1 MNITIENIALIKK
14 AEIELNGITVVA
26 GLNKTGKTTIGKAL
40 YAVISAYR
48 NLPHKV
54 FMSKKDGIRNA
65 FVSIIR
71 KNKELSGTTSP
82 FWVFE
87 MEEDFSEPIE
97 EKTLLEWMTDD
108 KHAGVM
114 NHISQWIQS
123 KKEYAQYV
131 TEEEKDELYKEICIV
146 LDRPDEEYER
156 FLIESFVRS
165 VFREQISCFYNKD
178 KGRLRFSCSGDV
190 WDVEFLGNELSD
202 FSGEIA
208 FDTQAVYIESIHVL
222 DLLQSDGRAQ
232 RRRTA
237 RFSRP
242 TTACIRML
250 NRSGNEDEETYEEYT
265 ESKKTED
272 IIRYIVQKVT
282 HGSLKNDSSGI
293 SFVDEKGRDPVELS
307 NLSAGL
313 KVFVIIQTL
322 LENGSLKKGDLLL
335 IDEPEV
341 NLHPEWQI
349 VLAEIL
355 VLLQKELG
363 IVIYVN
369 SHSPYFIRA
378 IEVKLARNDIATRGK
393 FYLTIPDGNDMYCVE
408 DVSKNTE
415 RIYELL
421 YKPLEE
427 L

>member
-1 MNITIENIALIKK
+1 M
-14 AEIELNGITVVA
+14 
-26 GLNKTGKTTIGKAL
+26 
-40 YAVISAYR
+40 
-48 NLPHKV
+48 
-54 FMSKKDGIRNA
+54 
-65 FVSIIR
+65 
-71 KNKELSGTTSP
+71 
-82 FWVFE
+82 
-87 MEEDFSEPIE
+87 
-97 EKTLLEWMTDD
+97 
-108 KHAGVM
+108 
-114 NHISQWIQS
+114 
-123 KKEYAQYV
+123 
-131 TEEEKDELYKEICIV
+131 
-146 LDRPDEEYER
+146 
-156 FLIESFVRS
+156 
-165 VFREQISCFYNKD
+165 
-178 KGRLRFSCSGDV
+178 
-190 WDVEFLGNELSD
+190 LG
-202 FSGEIA
+202 
-208 FDTQAVYIESIHVL
+208 
-222 DLLQSDGRAQ
+222 LLQSDGRAQ

-293 SFVDEKGRDPVELS
+293 SFVDEKEQVPVELS
-307 NLSAGL
+307 NLSVGL